1 MHYRGNKYNYKR
13 PKVAHILGQL
23 GVVLTWVPQQCW
35 LQLQSGRGN
44 VEGPGRMFMSK
55 MLICSMYCPGQK
67 PTRRAVKCPA
77 CPYKSVIQKRFTTE
91 NAEGA

>member
-13 PKVAHILGQL
+13 PKLAHILGQL

-44 VEGPGRMFMSK
+44 VEGPGEHVHVK
-55 MLICSMYCPGQK
+55 DADLLHVLPGPETDEK
-67 PTRRAVKCPA
+67 GC
-77 CPYKSVIQKRFTTE
+77 
-91 NAEGA
+91 